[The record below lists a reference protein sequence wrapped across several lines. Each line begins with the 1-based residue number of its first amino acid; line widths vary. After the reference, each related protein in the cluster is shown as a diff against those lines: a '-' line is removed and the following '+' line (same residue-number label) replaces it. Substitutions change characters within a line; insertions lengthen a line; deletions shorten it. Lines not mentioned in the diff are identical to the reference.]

1 MERKST
7 GLRET
12 MYSWVISE
20 ISDAERVGVPV
31 RVDGV
36 LYSTRDARVLHQVM
50 EDHYYMKSYVGDEA
64 GKICEI
70 DFVGRMADN
79 GNVCLCETSHT
90 TFFGETSRPRCLSD
104 ISVCPIEGKVVY

>member
-7 GLRET
+7 GLRES

-36 LYSTRDARVLHQVM
+36 LYSTRDARVLH
-50 EDHYYMKSYVGDEA
+50 
-64 GKICEI
+64 
-70 DFVGRMADN
+70 
-79 GNVCLCETSHT
+79 
-90 TFFGETSRPRCLSD
+90 
-104 ISVCPIEGKVVY
+104 

>member
-36 LYSTRDARVLHQVM
+36 LYSTRAASGHGGSLLH
-50 EDHYYMKSYVGDEA
+50 EE
-64 GKICEI
+64 
-70 DFVGRMADN
+70 
-79 GNVCLCETSHT
+79 LCW
-90 TFFGETSRPRCLSD
+90 R
-104 ISVCPIEGKVVY
+104 

>member
-31 RVDGV
+31 RVDGA
-36 LYSTRDARVLHQVM
+36 LFDEGCQSAASGHGGSLLH
-50 EDHYYMKSYVGDEA
+50 EE
-64 GKICEI
+64 
-70 DFVGRMADN
+70 
-79 GNVCLCETSHT
+79 LCW
-90 TFFGETSRPRCLSD
+90 R
-104 ISVCPIEGKVVY
+104 

>member
-7 GLRET
+7 GLRES

-36 LYSTRDARVLHQVM
+36 LYSTRDAR
-50 EDHYYMKSYVGDEA
+50 GDEA

-70 DFVGRMADN
+70 DFDHIT
-79 GNVCLCETSHT
+79 E
-90 TFFGETSRPRCLSD
+90 F
-104 ISVCPIEGKVVY
+104 

>member
-7 GLRET
+7 GLRES

-36 LYSTRDARVLHQVM
+36 LYSTEGCQSAASGHGGSLLY
-50 EDHYYMKSYVGDEA
+50 EE
-64 GKICEI
+64 
-70 DFVGRMADN
+70 
-79 GNVCLCETSHT
+79 LCW
-90 TFFGETSRPRCLSD
+90 R
-104 ISVCPIEGKVVY
+104 

>member
-50 EDHYYMKSYVGDEA
+50 R
-64 GKICEI
+64 II
-70 DFVGRMADN
+70 I
-79 GNVCLCETSHT
+79 T
-90 TFFGETSRPRCLSD
+90 
-104 ISVCPIEGKVVY
+104 

>member
-36 LYSTRDARVLHQVM
+36 LYSTRDARVLHHGGSLLH
-50 EDHYYMKSYVGDEA
+50 EE
-64 GKICEI
+64 
-70 DFVGRMADN
+70 
-79 GNVCLCETSHT
+79 LCW
-90 TFFGETSRPRCLSD
+90 R
-104 ISVCPIEGKVVY
+104 

>member
-7 GLRET
+7 GLRES

-50 EDHYYMKSYVGDEA
+50 EDHYYIRVMLAMKQAKYVRLILIILRNFE
-64 GKICEI
+64 
-70 DFVGRMADN
+70 
-79 GNVCLCETSHT
+79 
-90 TFFGETSRPRCLSD
+90 
-104 ISVCPIEGKVVY
+104 

>member
-1 MERKST
+1 MNCRSMGEQYERLTCHNIQPMFRKVVLSSSK
-7 GLRET
+7 GLRES

-70 DFVGRMADN
+70 DFDHIT
-79 GNVCLCETSHT
+79 E
-90 TFFGETSRPRCLSD
+90 F
-104 ISVCPIEGKVVY
+104 

>member
-1 MERKST
+1 MSQYTTNVQESRTVIEQRGISNWRKST

-70 DFVGRMADN
+70 DFDHIT
-79 GNVCLCETSHT
+79 E
-90 TFFGETSRPRCLSD
+90 F
-104 ISVCPIEGKVVY
+104 

>member
-7 GLRET
+7 GLRES

-20 ISDAERVGVPV
+20 ISDAERVGVP
-31 RVDGV
+31 

-70 DFVGRMADN
+70 DFDHIT
-79 GNVCLCETSHT
+79 E
-90 TFFGETSRPRCLSD
+90 F
-104 ISVCPIEGKVVY
+104 

>member
-1 MERKST
+1 MSQYTTNVQESRTVIEQRGISNW
-7 GLRET
+7 RENQQVCGRQ

-70 DFVGRMADN
+70 DFDHIT
-79 GNVCLCETSHT
+79 E
-90 TFFGETSRPRCLSD
+90 F
-104 ISVCPIEGKVVY
+104 

>member
-36 LYSTRDARVLHQVM
+36 LYSTRDARVLHQAHGG
-50 EDHYYMKSYVGDEA
+50 HYYMKSYVGDEA

-70 DFVGRMADN
+70 DFDHIT
-79 GNVCLCETSHT
+79 E
-90 TFFGETSRPRCLSD
+90 F
-104 ISVCPIEGKVVY
+104 

>member
-64 GKICEI
+64 G
-70 DFVGRMADN
+70 RMADN